1 MESRLIM
8 MTREGR
14 STMQEQFR
22 SCCAFSAALQSLDI
36 DKVIIGRSR
45 QRNST

>member
-22 SCCAFSAALQSLDI
+22 SCCAFSAVLQSLDI
-36 DKVIIGRSR
+36 DKGIFDRGR